1 MLNILI
7 SFSRSYEKVP
17 KEFADFDPAH
27 DFIKKLDENENFVK
41 KDETYFNKQTG
52 KEGRIILISSDRSLK
67 ALARARSFSSDGTFK
82 IAFKPLWSQIMI
94 IAAEVSPGIWVPV
107 AFGFLPDKTLTAYLI
122 FFGLVLQC
130 LRELNLTLSAKTFMC
145 DFEKGI
151 RKAVLEIWP
160 DLEIKGRILFF
171 YQKLQ

>member
-1 MLNILI
+1 
-7 SFSRSYEKVP
+7 
-17 KEFADFDPAH
+17 
-27 DFIKKLDENENFVK
+27 
-41 KDETYFNKQTG
+41 
-52 KEGRIILISSDRSLK
+52 
-67 ALARARSFSSDGTFK
+67 
-82 IAFKPLWSQIMI
+82 MI

-130 LRELNLTLSAKTFMC
+130 LNEMKKTLSANIFMC

-160 DLEIKGRILFF
+160 HLEIKGRCNICDKTSFF
-171 YQKLQ
+171 PI